1 MFENLQEKLQRA
13 FKTLRGQATLTEENI
28 DEALREIRLAL
39 LEADVNF
46 KVVKQLID
54 QIRVKAVGQD
64 VLTALSPG
72 EQVIKI
78 VRDELVEI
86 LGRDTARMKFASQ
99 PPTVI
104 LMAGLQGSGKT
115 TTSGKLANWLKN
127 GGHRP
132 LLVSVDVYR
141 PAAREQLKVVAQAVK
156 ANIYEGEVGEA
167 TPGPRDPRAKE
178 ARREAINT
186 GSDVLIVDTAGR
198 LHIDDQLMDEMQLLK
213 RLLNPQEILFVA
225 DAMTGQDAV
234 NSADEFHK
242 KLSLTGVVLTKM
254 DGDARG
260 GAALSIRQVTGQPIK
275 FIGVGEK
282 YDALEPFHPDRI
294 VSRILGMGDIL
305 SLIERAESQID
316 KKKAQEMATKALTG
330 DGFSLED
337 FRDQLRQVKKMGSM
351 KSLLGMLPSIGPFSG
366 LQKAADNVDEGQINR
381 VEAIINS
388 MTTHERNHH
397 EVING
402 SRRKRIAR
410 GSGTTVQEV
419 NNLLRQYAQMKKMFK
434 QMGKTVAPRTGL
446 FHQLQ
451 GQPAHG
457 VAGIDFHHRLEPAIA
472 LGCAIDEGVDA
483 NRPDI
488 AGALQFRFEQRKDV
502 AIEALEAAR
511 NVRRF
516 AEQRGYVRRYAAA
529 VVGRRPVGPELSL
542 AVIDQA
548 GVAAELQVARPH
560 LQLDGEIQRALQ
572 PGFDDHLSAILQGTG
587 QPLLLCR
594 QHL

>member
-54 QIRVKAVGQD
+54 QIRAKAVGQE

-78 VRDELVEI
+78 VRDELVEL
-86 LGRDTARMKFASQ
+86 LGKDTARMKFASQ
-99 PPTVI
+99 PPTVV

-115 TTSGKLANWLKN
+115 TTSGKLANWFKT

-156 ANIYEGEVGEA
+156 SHIYEGTVGEA
-167 TPGPRDPRAKE
+167 NTATVERLVKE
-178 ARREAINT
+178 ARREAVVS
-186 GSDVLIVDTAGR
+186 GCDVLIVDTAGR
-198 LHIDDQLMDEMQLLK
+198 LHIDDQLMDEMQSLK
-213 RLLNPQEILFVA
+213 KLLNPSEILFVA

-234 NSADEFHK
+234 RSAEEFHK

-351 KSLLGMLPSIGPFSG
+351 KSLMGMLPIDRPV
-366 LQKAADNVDEGQINR
+366 LRPAE
-381 VEAIINS
+381 
-388 MTTHERNHH
+388 
-397 EVING
+397 
-402 SRRKRIAR
+402 SRRQR
-410 GSGTTVQEV
+410 GRKADQ
-419 NNLLRQYAQMKKMFK
+419 
-434 QMGKTVAPRTGL
+434 PRRGH
-446 FHQLQ
+446 HQLDDHARA
-451 GQPAHG
+451 QPPRSHQRQPPQAHRPRLR
-457 VAGIDFHHRLEPAIA
+457 HHRAGSEQSAPPVRA
-472 LGCAIDEGVDA
+472 DEKDVQADGQTQLRA
-483 NRPDI
+483 K
-488 AGALQFRFEQRKDV
+488 AGGDEAAGNVVLQFPDN
-502 AIEALEAAR
+502 APP
-511 NVRRF
+511 NM
-516 AEQRGYVRRYAAA
+516 
-529 VVGRRPVGPELSL
+529 S
-542 AVIDQA
+542 
-548 GVAAELQVARPH
+548 
-560 LQLDGEIQRALQ
+560 
-572 PGFDDHLSAILQGTG
+572 S
-587 QPLLLCR
+587 
-594 QHL
+594 

>member
-13 FKTLRGQATLTEENI
+13 FKSLRGQATLTEENI

-54 QIRVKAVGQD
+54 QIRIKAVGQE
-64 VLTALSPG
+64 VMTALSPG

-78 VRDELVEI
+78 LRDELVLI
-86 LGRDTARMKFASQ
+86 LGKDTARVKFASQ
-99 PPTVI
+99 PPTVV

-115 TTSGKLANWLKN
+115 TTSGKLAHWFKQ

-141 PAAREQLKVVAQAVK
+141 PAAREQLKIVAQAVK
-156 ANIYEGEVGEA
+156 ANIYEGQVGEA
-167 TPGPRDPRAKE
+167 NTATVERLVKE
-178 ARREAINT
+178 ARREAVVT
-186 GSDVLIVDTAGR
+186 GCDVLIVDTAGR
-198 LHIDDQLMDEMQLLK
+198 LHIDDQLMDEMQSLK
-213 RLLNPQEILFVA
+213 KLLNPSEILFVA

-242 KLSLTGVVLTKM
+242 KLSLTGIVLSKM

-316 KKKAQEMATKALTG
+316 KKKAQEMATKALSG

-351 KSLLGMLPSIGPFSG
+351 KSLVGMLPSIGPFSG
-366 LQKAADNVDEGQINR
+366 LQKAADNVDEKQINR

-388 MTTHERNHH
+388 MTSHERNHH

-410 GSGTTVQEV
+410 GSGTTIQEV

-434 QMGKTVAPRTGL
+434 QMGKPSFARRL
-446 FHQLQ
+446 
-451 GQPAHG
+451 
-457 VAGIDFHHRLEPAIA
+457 AGMKL
-472 LGCAIDEGVDA
+472 
-483 NRPDI
+483 
-488 AGALQFRFEQRKDV
+488 
-502 AIEALEAAR
+502 
-511 NVRRF
+511 
-516 AEQRGYVRRYAAA
+516 
-529 VVGRRPVGPELSL
+529 
-542 AVIDQA
+542 
-548 GVAAELQVARPH
+548 
-560 LQLDGEIQRALQ
+560 
-572 PGFDDHLSAILQGTG
+572 PGM
-587 QPLLLCR
+587 
-594 QHL
+594 

>member
-28 DEALREIRLAL
+28 DEALSEIRLAL
-39 LEADVNF
+39 LEADVNL

-54 QIRVKAVGQD
+54 QIRAKAVGQE
-64 VLTALSPG
+64 VMTALSPG

-78 VRDELVEI
+78 LRDELVEV
-86 LGRDTARMKFASQ
+86 LGKDTARVKFASQ
-99 PPTVI
+99 PPTVV

-115 TTSGKLANWLKN
+115 TTSGKLANWLKQ

-141 PAAREQLKVVAQAVK
+141 PAAREQLKIVAQAVK
-156 ANIYEGEVGEA
+156 SQIYEGQVDEA
-167 TPGPRDPRAKE
+167 NTATVERLVKE
-178 ARREAINT
+178 ARREAVVT
-186 GSDVLIVDTAGR
+186 GCDVLIVDTAGR
-198 LHIDDQLMDEMQLLK
+198 LHIDDQLMDEMQSLK
-213 RLLNPQEILFVA
+213 KLLNPSEILFVA

-234 NSADEFHK
+234 RSAEEFHK

-275 FIGVGEK
+275 FIGIGEK

-305 SLIERAESQID
+305 SLIERAEKQID
-316 KKKAQEMATKALTG
+316 KKKAEELATKALTG

-351 KSLLGMLPSIGPFSG
+351 KSLIGMLPSIGPFSG
-366 LQKAADNVDEGQINR
+366 LQKAADQVDEKQVNR

-388 MTTHERNHH
+388 MTTKERNHH
-397 EVING
+397 ELING

-434 QMGKTVAPRTGL
+434 QMGKPSFARRL
-446 FHQLQ
+446 
-451 GQPAHG
+451 
-457 VAGIDFHHRLEPAIA
+457 AGM
-472 LGCAIDEGVDA
+472 
-483 NRPDI
+483 
-488 AGALQFRFEQRKDV
+488 KM
-502 AIEALEAAR
+502 
-511 NVRRF
+511 
-516 AEQRGYVRRYAAA
+516 
-529 VVGRRPVGPELSL
+529 
-542 AVIDQA
+542 
-548 GVAAELQVARPH
+548 
-560 LQLDGEIQRALQ
+560 
-572 PGFDDHLSAILQGTG
+572 PGM
-587 QPLLLCR
+587 
-594 QHL
+594 

>member
-13 FKTLRGQATLTEENI
+13 FKPLRGQATLTEENI

-54 QIRVKAVGQD
+54 QIRAKAVGQE
-64 VLTALSPG
+64 VMTALSPG

-78 VRDELVEI
+78 LRDELVEI
-86 LGRDTARMKFASQ
+86 LGKDTARMKFASQ
-99 PPTVI
+99 PPTVV

-115 TTSGKLANWLKN
+115 TTSGKLANWFKV

-141 PAAREQLKVVAQAVK
+141 PAAREQLRVVAQAVK
-156 ANIYEGEVGEA
+156 SHIYEGQVGEA
-167 TPGPRDPRAKE
+167 NTATVERLVKE
-178 ARREAINT
+178 ARREAIVS
-186 GSDVLIVDTAGR
+186 GCDVLIVDTAGR
-198 LHIDDQLMDEMQLLK
+198 LHIDDQLMDEMQSLK
-213 RLLNPQEILFVA
+213 KLLNPSEILFVA

-234 NSADEFHK
+234 RSAEEFHK

-316 KKKAQEMATKALTG
+316 KKKAQEMATKALSG

-351 KSLLGMLPSIGPFSG
+351 KSLMGMLPSIGPFSG
-366 LQKAADNVDEGQINR
+366 LQKAADNVDEKQINR

-388 MTTHERNHH
+388 MTAHERNHH

-402 SRRKRIAR
+402 NRRKRIAR

-434 QMGKTVAPRTGL
+434 QMGKPSFARRL
-446 FHQLQ
+446 
-451 GQPAHG
+451 
-457 VAGIDFHHRLEPAIA
+457 AGMKL
-472 LGCAIDEGVDA
+472 
-483 NRPDI
+483 
-488 AGALQFRFEQRKDV
+488 
-502 AIEALEAAR
+502 
-511 NVRRF
+511 
-516 AEQRGYVRRYAAA
+516 
-529 VVGRRPVGPELSL
+529 
-542 AVIDQA
+542 
-548 GVAAELQVARPH
+548 
-560 LQLDGEIQRALQ
+560 
-572 PGFDDHLSAILQGTG
+572 PGM
-587 QPLLLCR
+587 
-594 QHL
+594 

>member
-13 FKTLRGQATLTEENI
+13 FKTLRGQAKLTEENI

-54 QIRVKAVGQD
+54 QIRAKAVGQE
-64 VLTALSPG
+64 VMTALSPG

-78 VRDELVEI
+78 LRDELVDI
-86 LGRDTARMKFASQ
+86 LGKDTARMKFASQ
-99 PPTVI
+99 PPTVV

-115 TTSGKLANWLKN
+115 TTSGKLANWFKV

-156 ANIYEGEVGEA
+156 SHIYEGQVGEA
-167 TPGPRDPRAKE
+167 NTATVERLVKE
-178 ARREAINT
+178 ARREAIVS
-186 GSDVLIVDTAGR
+186 GCDVLIVDTAGR
-198 LHIDDQLMDEMQLLK
+198 LHIDDQLMDEMQSLK
-213 RLLNPQEILFVA
+213 KLLNPSEILFVA

-234 NSADEFHK
+234 RSAEEFHK

-351 KSLLGMLPSIGPFSG
+351 KNLMGMLPSIGPFSG
-366 LQKAADNVDEGQINR
+366 LQKAADNVDEKQINR

-388 MTTHERNHH
+388 MTSHERNHH

-402 SRRKRIAR
+402 NRRKRIAR

-434 QMGKTVAPRTGL
+434 QMGKPSFARRL
-446 FHQLQ
+446 
-451 GQPAHG
+451 
-457 VAGIDFHHRLEPAIA
+457 AGMKL
-472 LGCAIDEGVDA
+472 
-483 NRPDI
+483 
-488 AGALQFRFEQRKDV
+488 
-502 AIEALEAAR
+502 
-511 NVRRF
+511 
-516 AEQRGYVRRYAAA
+516 
-529 VVGRRPVGPELSL
+529 
-542 AVIDQA
+542 
-548 GVAAELQVARPH
+548 
-560 LQLDGEIQRALQ
+560 
-572 PGFDDHLSAILQGTG
+572 PGM
-587 QPLLLCR
+587 
-594 QHL
+594 

>member
-1 MFENLQEKLQRA
+1 MFENLQEKLQRT
-13 FKTLRGQATLTEENI
+13 FKTLRGQAVLNEDNI
-28 DEALREIRLAL
+28 QEALREIRMAL

-46 KVVKQLID
+46 KVAKELVDKVGD
-54 QIRVKAVGQD
+54 KALGKEVM
-64 VLTALSPG
+64 TALSPG

-78 VRDELVEI
+78 VRDELVAI
-86 LGRDTARMKFASQ
+86 LGKDTAKLKFASQ
-99 PPTVI
+99 PPTVV

-141 PAAREQLKVVAQAVK
+141 PAAREQLKVVAQAIK
-156 ANIYEGEVGEA
+156 ANIYQGQVDEA
-167 TPGPRDPRAKE
+167 NTATVERLAKE

-198 LHIDDQLMDEMQLLK
+198 LHIDDQLMDEMQSLK
-213 RLLNPQEILFVA
+213 KLLNPQEILFVA

-234 NSADEFHK
+234 RSADEFHK

-305 SLIERAESQID
+305 SLIEKAEQQID
-316 KKKAQEMATKALTG
+316 KKKAHEIATKALTG

-337 FRDQLRQVKKMGSM
+337 FRDQLRQVRKMGSLQ
-351 KSLLGMLPSIGPFSG
+351 SLVGMLPSIGPFSG
-366 LQKAADNVDEGQINR
+366 LQKAADHVDENQINH

-388 MTTHERNHH
+388 MTRYERDHH

-410 GSGTTVQEV
+410 GSGTSVQEV
-419 NNLLRQYAQMKKMFK
+419 NNLLRQYAQMKRMFK
-434 QMGKTVAPRTGL
+434 QMGKPSFARRM
-446 FHQLQ
+446 
-451 GQPAHG
+451 
-457 VAGIDFHHRLEPAIA
+457 AGMKL
-472 LGCAIDEGVDA
+472 
-483 NRPDI
+483 
-488 AGALQFRFEQRKDV
+488 
-502 AIEALEAAR
+502 
-511 NVRRF
+511 
-516 AEQRGYVRRYAAA
+516 
-529 VVGRRPVGPELSL
+529 
-542 AVIDQA
+542 
-548 GVAAELQVARPH
+548 
-560 LQLDGEIQRALQ
+560 
-572 PGFDDHLSAILQGTG
+572 PGM
-587 QPLLLCR
+587 
-594 QHL
+594 